1 MEFTF
6 HHAGGAPS
14 SHGPS
19 VAVGGKASI
28 GHDDSGLI
36 LRDPIVSGRMLFGQA
51 VEHFREF
58 LCTQGHSGPLVWIV
72 PADVVFWFGELL
84 IRPTINTETHAE
96 QF

>member
-1 MEFTF
+1 
-6 HHAGGAPS
+6 
-14 SHGPS
+14 
-19 VAVGGKASI
+19 
-28 GHDDSGLI
+28 
-36 LRDPIVSGRMLFGQA
+36 MLFGQA
-51 VEHFREF
+51 VEQFREF